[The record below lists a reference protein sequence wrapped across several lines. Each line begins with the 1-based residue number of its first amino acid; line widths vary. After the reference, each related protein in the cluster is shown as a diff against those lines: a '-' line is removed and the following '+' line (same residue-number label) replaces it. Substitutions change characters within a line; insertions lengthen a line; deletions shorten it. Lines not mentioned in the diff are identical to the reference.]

1 LKDRIRSI
9 FEESV
14 RTKQDFLKN
23 HAALLAETIRTLVTV
38 LDSGKKIV
46 LFGNGGSA
54 ADAQHIAAEF
64 VNRFMIDRRP
74 LPAIA
79 LTTDSSVLTAIA
91 NDFGYE
97 EIFAKQIEALGA
109 RGDAAL
115 GITTSGTSPNVL
127 KGLEAAQR
135 IGMIG
140 IGLSGPAESPMKRY
154 CRHYLYVG
162 EAATA
167 RIQEVH
173 ELVGHTIVEI
183 VDELLFGSEQRP
195 QA

>member
-1 LKDRIRSI
+1 MKDRIRSI
-9 FEESV
+9 FEESI
-14 RTKQDFLKN
+14 RTKRDFLEN
-23 HAALLAETIRTLVTV
+23 NTVPLAETIRTLVSV
-38 LDSGKKIV
+38 LESGKKIL

-64 VNRFMIDRRP
+64 VNRFLIDRRP

-79 LTTDSSVLTAIA
+79 LTTDSSVLTSIA

-97 EIFAKQIEALGA
+97 QIFSKQIEALGES
-109 RGDAAL
+109 GDAAL

-127 KGLEAAQR
+127 LGLEAAQR

-140 IGLSGPAESPMKRY
+140 IGLGGPAESPMKRY
-154 CRHYLYVG
+154 CKHYLYVG
-162 EAATA
+162 EGATA

-183 VDELLFGSEQRP
+183 VDEILFGPDKRP